1 MVERD
6 ALWRRNDKERTGT
19 FEMVLDEDE
28 GLSGYLV
35 FLKKTG
41 VRVSLF
47 TRRPVKTC
55 TDPQWCDRT
64 D

>member
-6 ALWRRNDKERTGT
+6 ALWRRNVKELTGT
-19 FEMVLDEDE
+19 FEMVLDEYE

-35 FLKKTG
+35 FPKKTG

-47 TRRPVKTC
+47 ARRPLLPTLITLV
-55 TDPQWCDRT
+55 PSR
-64 D
+64 